1 MRTGDHVVQELPW
14 KWSAQGTIFII
25 GGLGFM
31 FDAWDV
37 ALNGFLIP
45 LVGQEWG
52 LSPGE
57 RGWVGTSNLIGMA
70 VGAIVW
76 GAIADILGR
85 KRAFSLTLLMF
96 SLFSVAGALSPDFIT
111 FCVFRFLAGIGLG
124 GCIPVD
130 YALVGEFTPAKVRGR
145 VLTAMDVWWPVGAT
159 LCGVVSASLLFLDS
173 WRALLLVMVLPALLL
188 FWIRQSVPE
197 SPMYLI
203 RQGRNAEARAV
214 IDDLVRRTGVEV
226 EPWTLPEPVPQ
237 PRFSFA
243 AMGKQVRDLWR
254 FSAGITSASW
264 LLFLTVFLV
273 YYGALTWLPSI
284 LTKQGYGNYAAFMV
298 TTLMTGIGIVGVLVS
313 AWLVDVIGR
322 KWVIGL
328 SGPLSALALVL
339 FALQLDV
346 QAAAT
351 WWIAVFGFLIELTI
365 PALYA
370 YVSELYPTRMRASGF
385 GWASTVS
392 RIGAG
397 FVPVIFGSLLWPYLG
412 LPMTFVVIGALLVV
426 ACVWMAIA
434 APETKGREL
443 DEIGGGATDMRE
455 PGTAAP
461 GAPATG

>member
-1 MRTGDHVVQELPW
+1 MKTGDQIVQELPW
-14 KWSAQGTIFII
+14 RWGTQGTIFLI

-37 ALNGFLIP
+37 TLNGFLIP

-52 LSPGE
+52 LSAGE

-70 VGAIVW
+70 VGAVIW
-76 GAIADILGR
+76 GAIADTIGR

-96 SLFSVAGALSPDFIT
+96 SLFSVAGAASPDFVT
-111 FCVFRFLAGIGLG
+111 FCVFRFLAGVGLG

-145 VLTAMDVWWPVGAT
+145 VLTAMDIWWPIGAT
-159 LCGVVSASLLFLDS
+159 LCGVVSVLLLPLNN
-173 WRALLLVMVLPALLL
+173 WRLLLLVMVLPALLL

-197 SPMYLI
+197 SPMYLVS
-203 RQGRNAEARAV
+203 RGRDAEARTV
-214 IDDLVRRTGVEV
+214 IDDLVRRTGATA
-226 EPWTLPEPVPQ
+226 EPWTLPKPAP
-237 PRFSFA
+237 PKKMSMA
-243 AMGKQVRDLWR
+243 AVGSQLRDLWR
-254 FSAGITSASW
+254 FSPGITSVSW
-264 LLFLTVFLV
+264 ALFLTVFLV

-284 LTKQGYGNYAAFMV
+284 LVAEGYGNYAAFIV
-298 TTLMTGIGIVGVLVS
+298 TTLMTGIGIVGVVVS

-328 SGPLSALALVL
+328 SGPLAALALVL
-339 FALQLDV
+339 FAVQLDIEF
-346 QAAAT
+346 AAKL
-351 WWIAVFGFLIELTI
+351 WIGAFGFLIELTI

-392 RIGAG
+392 RVGAG

-412 LPMTFVVIGALLVV
+412 LPMTFVVIGGLLTL
-426 ACVWMAIA
+426 ACLWMSVA
-434 APETKGREL
+434 APETKGLEL
-443 DEIGGGATDMRE
+443 DEIGPDRTRAT
-455 PGTAAP
+455 TA
-461 GAPATG
+461 